1 MSMDDLLQALMG
13 SAGASQRRGQSS
25 GDPLADMLQQILGS
39 SSAQTGRGG
48 IEDILG
54 AIMGGGAAR
63 GTSQGAQSSGLMDIL
78 GAILGGTGPGAE
90 GSASLSPIA
99 EGIAA
104 KLGLPPG
111 IAQMIVAF
119 VIGKLLGGAMG
130 GGAGGVLAPTP
141 GATPRPGSRSTGP
154 AQPGQGF
161 NLDSLLETMGQDQ
174 NMVAELAQQTGLD
187 AQTAQR
193 SLQEVLGMLG
203 AQGRGG
209 AGASDQPKTGGLD
222 SLLDTW

>member
-1 MSMDDLLQALMG
+1 MSIEDLLQALLG
-13 SAGASQRRGQSS
+13 SAEIPQSRGRSKR
-25 GDPLADMLQQILGS
+25 DPVADMLQQILGS
-39 SSAQTGRGG
+39 GSTPAGG
-48 IEDILG
+48 GSPEDILG

-63 GTSQGAQSSGLMDIL
+63 GASQAPQSGGLMDIL
-78 GAILGGTGPGAE
+78 GAILGGTGAGGGAD
-90 GSASLSPIA
+90 LSPIA

-130 GGAGGVLAPTP
+130 GAGVAPSPMP
-141 GATPRPGSRSTGP
+141 GAAPRPAGRSAGP

-161 NLDSLLETMGQDQ
+161 DLDSLLETMGQDQ
-174 NMVAELAQQTGLD
+174 DMAAELAQQTGLD
-187 AQTAQR
+187 AETAQR

-203 AQGRGG
+203 AQGRGR
-209 AGASDQPKTGGLD
+209 AGASDQPKSGGLD